1 MLTENAEYFASKYNL
16 LGVFFKVTNKITIL
30 SSFYSVSTTLQLE
43 MISIICYNVAQ
54 FEIAQILILLIP
66 SNLHT
71 IQLLNDIR
79 ESIQIINLQTKLNT
93 HILYESFP
101 SMSRLL
107 LDCFALMLSVNNV
120 MKVFKSK

>member
-1 MLTENAEYFASKYNL
+1 MQNIFASKYNL
-16 LGVFFKVTNKITIL
+16 LYRLGCIFQGYKYNNNIL
-30 SSFYSVSTTLQLE
+30 SSFYSVSTNLPLELLELLLALNFQL
-43 MISIICYNVAQ
+43 MIT
-54 FEIAQILILLIP
+54 QISILLIP
-66 SNLHT
+66 SDLHT

-79 ESIQIINLQTKLNT
+79 ELIQIINLQTKLNT
-93 HILYESFP
+93 HILYESFH

>member
-1 MLTENAEYFASKYNL
+1 MQNIFASKYNL
-16 LGVFFKVTNKITIL
+16 LYRLGCIFQGNKYNNNIL
-30 SSFYSVSTTLQLE
+30 SSFYSVSTNLPLELLELLLALNFQL
-43 MISIICYNVAQ
+43 MIT
-54 FEIAQILILLIP
+54 QILILLIP

-79 ESIQIINLQTKLNT
+79 ELIQIINLQTKLNT
-93 HILYESFP
+93 HILYESFH

-107 LDCFALMLSVNNV
+107 LDCFALMLSVNIV

>member
-1 MLTENAEYFASKYNL
+1 MLILNMLKVSIVLY
-16 LGVFFKVTNKITIL
+16 FKVTNKITIL

-43 MISIICYNVAQ
+43 MISIIGAML
-54 FEIAQILILLIP
+54 AQILILLIP

-79 ESIQIINLQTKLNT
+79 ELIQIINLQTKLNT

-107 LDCFALMLSVNNV
+107 LDCFALMLSVNIV

>member
-1 MLTENAEYFASKYNL
+1 MQNIFASKYNL
-16 LGVFFKVTNKITIL
+16 LYRLGCIFQGYKYNNNIL
-30 SSFYSVSTTLQLE
+30 SYFYSVLTNLPLELLELLLALNFQL
-43 MISIICYNVAQ
+43 MIT
-54 FEIAQILILLIP
+54 QILILLIP
-66 SNLHT
+66 SDLHT

-79 ESIQIINLQTKLNT
+79 ELIQIINLQTKLNT
-93 HILYESFP
+93 HILYESFH

>member
-43 MISIICYNVAQ
+43 MISIIGAKLML
-54 FEIAQILILLIP
+54 AQILILLIP

-79 ESIQIINLQTKLNT
+79 ELIQIINLQTKLNT

-107 LDCFALMLSVNNV
+107 LDCFALMLSVNIV

>member
-1 MLTENAEYFASKYNL
+1 MQNIFASKYNL
-16 LGVFFKVTNKITIL
+16 LGVFSKVTNTITIL
-30 SSFYSVSTTLQLE
+30 SSFYSVSTNLQLE
-43 MISIICYNVAQ
+43 MISIIGD
-54 FEIAQILILLIP
+54 ILILLIP
-66 SNLHT
+66 SILHT
-71 IQLLNDIR
+71 IQLLIDTR
-79 ESIQIINLQTKLNT
+79 ESIQIINLRTKLNT

>member
-1 MLTENAEYFASKYNL
+1 MQNIFASKYNL
-16 LGVFFKVTNKITIL
+16 LYRLGSIFQGYKYNNNIL
-30 SSFYSVSTTLQLE
+30 SSFYSVSTNLPLELLELLLALNFQL
-43 MISIICYNVAQ
+43 MIT
-54 FEIAQILILLIP
+54 QILILLIP
-66 SNLHT
+66 SDLHT

-79 ESIQIINLQTKLNT
+79 ELIQIINLQTKLNT
-93 HILYESFP
+93 HILYESFH

>member
-1 MLTENAEYFASKYNL
+1 MQNIFASKYNL
-16 LGVFFKVTNKITIL
+16 LYRLGCIFQGHKYNNNIL
-30 SSFYSVSTTLQLE
+30 SSFYSVSTNLPLELLELLLALNFQL
-43 MISIICYNVAQ
+43 MIT
-54 FEIAQILILLIP
+54 QILILLIP
-66 SNLHT
+66 SDLHT

-79 ESIQIINLQTKLNT
+79 ELIQIINLQTKLNT
-93 HILYESFP
+93 HILYESFH